1 MDMETLVSTLSAK
14 FETSDL
20 EKITSITQSLQ
31 ALQTYN
37 DAGDA
42 VLIATLQ
49 AQRIELRARLIA
61 ASTPPS

>member
-1 MDMETLVSTLSAK
+1 VDNLVSVLSAK

-20 EKITSITQSLQ
+20 DKITSITQTLQ

-37 DAGDA
+37 DASDA

-49 AQRIELRARLIA
+49 AQRMEIRARLIA